1 MLISQCDI
9 EYGHLKISSLQKVSL
24 EDVSFNCD
32 FNPQHRKCFNVKTG
46 SVSQL
51 NPCFKR
57 LI

>member
-1 MLISQCDI
+1 MLISQFDI
-9 EYGHLKISSLQKVSL
+9 EYGHLKISSLQKVAL
-24 EDVSFNCD
+24 DNDSFNCD

-46 SVSQL
+46 SVTQL